1 MKKMLITGGSGF
13 LGSRVVK
20 YFNENYEV
28 FAPSHADMD
37 ITDWNS
43 VSCVMEDFMPDVV
56 IHCAAMADVGQCQ
69 REPELSWAKNVT
81 GSINVARAA
90 GQVGAKCLLCSSDQ
104 VYVAVPSNLY
114 AKEKLTAE
122 QEGLKV
128 NPDCVFLRLSWMYD
142 PALTDVTQ
150 RSDFFTNL
158 LPKLRT
164 GEDVSFAVHDR
175 RGITD
180 VNEVIRNMEKAIAL
194 PGGVYDFGSPNDKT
208 MYETVV
214 SLFAGL
220 GLDTDRVKEN
230 REAFREN
237 PRDMTLNQEI
247 LNKNGIFFPDTTE
260 ALIRDFQTHIR

>member
-13 LGSRVVK
+13 LGSRVAAYFAGK
-20 YFNENYEV
+20 YEL
-28 FAPSHADMD
+28 FAPSHAEMD
-37 ITDWNS
+37 ITDRNS
-43 VSCVMEDFMPDVV
+43 VSCAMEAFRPDAV

-81 GSINVARAA
+81 GSVNVARAA
-90 GQVGAKCLLCSSDQ
+90 GQVGAKCILCSSDQ
-104 VYVAVPSNLY
+104 VYFAVPSNLY

-122 QEGLKV
+122 QEGLAV

-150 RSDFFTNL
+150 HSDFFTNL
-158 LPKLRT
+158 RPKLRT
-164 GEDVSFAVHDR
+164 EETVSFAVYDR

-180 VNEVIRNMEKAIAL
+180 VKEVIRNMEKAISL

-214 SLFAGL
+214 ALFAGL
-220 GLDTDRVKEN
+220 GLDTNRVKEN

-237 PRDMTLNQEI
+237 PRDMTLKQDIINGF
-247 LNKNGIFFPDTTE
+247 GIFFPDTTE
-260 ALIRDFQTHIR
+260 ALIRNFRV